1 MDITIIGA
9 AILDVLAQPVDREV
23 FETGSWPVEDLQMN
37 IGGDGAN
44 EALVLAGLG
53 KRVQLQTVLG
63 PDLAGRMILARLRER
78 GVYIEDSCVQE
89 DMVTGINTVLIQ
101 KDGERCFLTN
111 PKGSLRRLSLEHIR
125 MPFPRDTRILC
136 LASIFVSPLLGV
148 KELETI
154 FAQAKKQDHSLR
166 GPYQEEEW
174 GDSQGY
180 GAGSSLYRLSSAK
193 RGGGKAA
200 HRREDGGRG
209 GQSPAGMR
217 RHPCGG
223 QVREQGLLCAG
234 GEDRI
239 LDPAGTS
246 GELHRYHRG
255 GGQLRGRLS
264 RGSPGRQRHPGMRPV
279 CQSVRR
285 ESGKLRGG
293 SKLAGINLDK
303 PHLRVLSWKKGT
315 PRFY

>member
-63 PDLAGRMILARLRER
+63 SDLAGRMILARLRER
-78 GVYIEDSCVQE
+78 GVSIEDSCVQE

-154 FAQAKKQDHSLR
+154 FAQAKKQGITVCADLTKRKNGETARDMAPALR
-166 GPYQEEEW
+166 YIDYLLPNAEEAKLLTGEKTLEEAARVLQECGVTHVVVKCGSRGCYVLEEKTGYW
-174 GDSQGY
+174 IPPEHPVNCIDTTGAGDSF
-180 GAGSSLYRLSSAK
+180 AGGFLAALLEGKDIRECA
-193 RGGGKAA
+193 RFANQCGGKAVSCVGA
-200 HRREDGGRG
+200 
-209 GQSPAGMR
+209 A
-217 RHPCGG
+217 
-223 QVREQGLLCAG
+223 
-234 GEDRI
+234 
-239 LDPAGTS
+239 
-246 GELHRYHRG
+246 
-255 GGQLRGRLS
+255 
-264 RGSPGRQRHPGMRPV
+264 
-279 CQSVRR
+279 
-285 ESGKLRGG
+285 
-293 SKLAGINLDK
+293 
-303 PHLRVLSWKKGT
+303 SWLE
-315 PRFY
+315 